1 MADFNN
7 FFKCSGYGLTET
19 SPATHFS
26 RPRNSKIGSVGPP
39 LSRTQ
44 SKVVDIDTGEALGP
58 HQRGELCI
66 KGPQVMKRYL
76 NDPEATKQAIDSPGW
91 LRTGDIAYYDEEG
104 DFFVIKVK
112 GYLVSPT
119 ELEDLIMSHP
129 AVADAAII
137 GVPDDYA
144 GELPRAYVVK
154 KPGTLVNEDDIKKF
168 LHPKIA
174 PYKHLNGGVYFVES
188 IPKSNTGKTLKKEM
202 KKFLN

>member
-1 MADFNN
+1 M
-7 FFKCSGYGLTET
+7 
-19 SPATHFS
+19 
-26 RPRNSKIGSVGPP
+26 
-39 LSRTQ
+39 
-44 SKVVDIDTGEALGP
+44 
-58 HQRGELCI
+58 
-66 KGPQVMKRYL
+66 KGYL
-76 NDPEATKQAIDSPGW
+76 NDPEATKQAIDPSGW
-91 LRTGDIAYYDEEG
+91 FHTGDIVYYDEDG
-104 DFFVIKVK
+104 DFFVVDRLKELIKVK
-112 GYLVSPT
+112 GYQVSPT

-137 GVPDDYA
+137 GLPDDYA

-154 KPGTLVNEDDIKKF
+154 KPGTSVNEEDIKKF